1 MAAAAGSG
9 SNVSWIFFF
18 LTSRLAFTLEARV
31 RLTLQNARNYQQQLA
46 DVQSLCFVNTYTQL
60 QTHSTWSVC
69 KWPSSR
75 WKPAMGESSHVFLL
89 SSICTPD
96 SVQHMSA
103 TVISPVIPVP
113 SSDSNKGVFHV
124 GVNSKWHQGS
134 GVQSFMSDYRNSLVE
149 GICPATAN
157 SSSSTQHSREA
168 QFTFSFQTQ
177 ENRNSTGSENACRGT
192 DAGRD
197 RKFVFWPSTVWDSF
211 DTAYSLLLVVLV
223 VMCSFH
229 V

>member
-1 MAAAAGSG
+1 M
-9 SNVSWIFFF
+9 
-18 LTSRLAFTLEARV
+18 
-31 RLTLQNARNYQQQLA
+31 
-46 DVQSLCFVNTYTQL
+46 
-60 QTHSTWSVC
+60 C
-69 KWPSSR
+69 KWPSSH
-75 WKPAMGESSHVFLL
+75 WKPATGESSHVFLL

-113 SSDSNKGVFHV
+113 SSDSNKGIFHV
-124 GVNSKWHQGS
+124 AVNSKWHQGS

-157 SSSSTQHSREA
+157 SSSSTQHSHEA

-197 RKFVFWPSTVWDSF
+197 RKFVFWPSTVWERFFWHCLFATFGGISCNVQLPCLSMLSCCF
-211 DTAYSLLLVVLV
+211 IHAPSVKRVVRSLFPIWL
-223 VMCSFH
+223 
-229 V
+229 